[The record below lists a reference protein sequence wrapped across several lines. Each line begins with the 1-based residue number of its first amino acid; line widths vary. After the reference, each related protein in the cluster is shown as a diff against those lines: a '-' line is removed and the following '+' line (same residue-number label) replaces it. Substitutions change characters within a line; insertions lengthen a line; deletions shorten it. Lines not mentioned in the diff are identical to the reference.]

1 VPRRSA
7 RQRGDV
13 IAEFAVSGVALAIVI
28 VALVQ
33 LGFWLYAQ
41 NVVVAA
47 AQEGAAVA
55 AREDGTAEDGSQRAQ
70 ALLVASLGPSA
81 DRVTVRVQQDANQAT
96 ADVSGSWPVMVLGPV
111 VNAPVHASATLERE
125 RFRPGGL

>member
-1 VPRRSA
+1 M
-7 RQRGDV
+7 
-13 IAEFAVSGVALAIVI
+13 AEFAVGGVALAIVL

-55 AREDGTAEDGSQRAQ
+55 AREDGTAEDGSMRAR
-70 ALLVASLGPSA
+70 AFLVASLGPSA
-81 DRVTVRVQQDANQAT
+81 DRVNVQVQQDADVAT
-96 ADVSGSWPVMVLGPV
+96 ADVSGSWPVAVLGPIV
-111 VNAPVHASATLERE
+111 HAPIHASATLERE
-125 RFRPGGL
+125 RFRPGGR